1 MPADLNVV
9 VQEEDAIDGDEP
21 GLGTALTEER
31 KIVLPLEKV
40 VEAALFL
47 ANRELD
53 AKKLAKMLDE
63 KPQRILEAFKRIALD
78 YDKRSGP
85 IQLAIKGDSAV
96 FQVRPEYVNAVG
108 ALSKESNLSKKATR
122 ILALIAKKGSILQSS
137 LPKYFKGEIY
147 AYTSEL
153 KEAGYVE
160 SRKYKNTRLLTPT
173 KKFYEH
179 FQFS

>member
-9 VQEEDAIDGDEP
+9 VREEDAVEGDEP
-21 GLGTALTEER
+21 RAETALTQQTR
-31 KIVLPLEKV
+31 TALPLEKV

-53 AKKLAKMLDE
+53 AKKLGKMLGE
-63 KPQRILEAFKRIALD
+63 TPQRVLEAFKRISSD
-78 YDKRSGP
+78 YDKRGGP
-85 IQLAIKGDSAV
+85 IQLAVKEESAA

-153 KEAGYVE
+153 KAAGYIE
-160 SRKYKNTRLLTPT
+160 SRKYKNTRLLTPA

>member
-9 VQEEDAIDGDEP
+9 IQEEDAVEGDEP
-21 GLGTALTEER
+21 RAETALTQQAR
-31 KIVLPLEKV
+31 TTLPLEKV
-40 VEAALFL
+40 VEAALFI

-53 AKKLAKMLDE
+53 AKKLGKMLDE
-63 KPQRILEAFKRIALD
+63 KPARILEAFKRIASD
-78 YDKRSGP
+78 YEKRGGP
-85 IQLAIKGDSAV
+85 IQLAIKEDSAV
-96 FQVRPEYVNAVG
+96 FQMRPEYVNAVG

-147 AYTSEL
+147 AYTTEL

-160 SRKYKNTRLLTPT
+160 SKKYKNTRLLLPT